1 MPDVSLCCSLRHIC
15 LRRTFLSCCGD
26 FHLSVLAALTLFYWV
41 LLERVGV
48 SCLDCQQGLGA
59 QLSALSPGWGLYL
72 VKQHHSVTCVW
83 HRLKSLFDRLQC
95 FIVLWMFEFFPFF
108 KPACIQSL
116 HVCSLRKNEKTPL
129 KTDIWCIFFFTLL
142 VSWWTYKKNV
152 IKFISQTQE
161 FLHTC
166 SPSLAW
172 LDVGSLSLES

>member
-1 MPDVSLCCSLRHIC
+1 MGILSPSTCSAFGHRTRRNSLNCSGVILAQTQSHSKQPYWRGVPDVSLCCSLRHIC

-72 VKQHHSVTCVW
+72 VKQHHNVTCVW

-108 KPACIQSL
+108 KPAC
-116 HVCSLRKNEKTPL
+116 R
-129 KTDIWCIFFFTLL
+129 
-142 VSWWTYKKNV
+142 V
-152 IKFISQTQE
+152 I
-161 FLHTC
+161 TC
-166 SPSLAW
+166 
-172 LDVGSLSLES
+172 V